1 MSEDIGRL
9 LKIASI
15 NLSREL
21 DKYAK
26 QFDLTG
32 TQMMIVDFL
41 ARNRSRLIVQKDVE
55 EEFYLKPSTVSVLL
69 RRMEKNGFIIRKV
82 SDSDKRQ
89 RHIQLT
95 AKASE
100 LIEIVQ
106 VYTSNVHNR
115 LTKDLSDEELLSL
128 SRFLK
133 KVGGI
138 NE

>member
-1 MSEDIGRL
+1 
-9 LKIASI
+9 
-15 NLSREL
+15 
-21 DKYAK
+21 
-26 QFDLTG
+26 
-32 TQMMIVDFL
+32 MMIVDFL